1 MKSKSNLKAT
11 VMKYSVIPMVFIG
24 FSVHGEIIDCSVLAE
39 WKAGETYTTGQKV
52 HSQNQGFEAKWW
64 NQSNPVEKS
73 GPWDEWKNIGDC
85 QTDGSENEFPTVSWI
100 SPEQNSSFTENDS
113 AVMVFSAQ
121 DSDGTIDKTEVYLD
135 NVLLSTLPFTTNQL
149 TWSAV
154 KGTHQFYLI
163 TYDDKQASTQS
174 EVLNLTVI
182 AKDTPPDNAAPNAIL
197 TITSQPT
204 EVKVGDEVVFALS
217 ATDSD
222 GSVTGLE
229 FFANSVPIFSSFN
242 SSDSYTW
249 QATQLGQVEFTL
261 NATDD
266 DNAIG
271 TSQSIFVNVVKEHDP
286 GNDRDACKPRGL
298 YQTPEI
304 NTPYCTIYDVNGREK
319 MGADHPR
326 RVIGYFTSWRNGANN
341 QPSYLVNNIPWDKI
355 THINYAFAHV
365 DADNKISIGDPNSE
379 NNPAT
384 NMEWPGTS
392 GAELDPSLSYKG
404 HFNLLSKYKKQYPDV
419 KTLISVGGWAETG
432 GYFDGTGRVASGGF
446 YTMTT
451 NADGSINHVGI
462 SAFSQSVVTFIK
474 KYGFDGVD
482 IDYEYPSSMSDSG
495 HPDDF
500 DFSNPRRAALNKSY
514 LALMKSLREALDKAG
529 QIDNQHYMLTIA
541 SPSSGYLL
549 RGMETFEAVKYLDYI
564 NIMSYD
570 LHGAWNSHVGPN
582 AALFD
587 TGEDSELAAWDVY
600 STAEFEG
607 IGYLNTDW
615 AVRYFRGAL
624 SAGRINIGIP
634 YYTRGFRDVTGGTNG
649 LWGQAALPD
658 QTLCPNGTGKGDKNN
673 CGNGAVGIDNLWHD
687 IENDNE
693 VAAGSNPLWHVKNL
707 ADGKLG
713 SYLSAYGLTPDT
725 DPEDALV
732 GIYQRHYESVAVAP
746 WLWNDEKKVFLSI
759 EDEESMNTKVD
770 YVINNGLGGVMFWEL
785 AGDFDY
791 DTSKNEY
798 YMGSTM
804 TGIAYDKFRQ
814 SGSDYDVTTGDI
826 DFVVPEKVVDIAFSV
841 KGFPVGDDNYPISPT
856 FTFTNNSELD
866 LSGAKISFDVPVSTS
881 AIFKANWNSQTK
893 LKLAIEANR
902 SNAAGNNIGGFDN
915 EFHRFSITLI
925 NEFGGVTES
934 FKPNETVNAQVMY
947 YMPFTGPANFTI
959 EKNGKKYAF
968 KAEFPT
974 LPEAKKGDGGGDTG
988 ETCDGINVEQLP
1000 HYPNFPRK
1008 DWQGNPDHANAGD
1021 MMIHSAAVWKAKWWT
1036 KSEPSDAEW
1045 EKVCDL

>member
-1 MKSKSNLKAT
+1 MNDKYKIKAT
-11 VMKYSVIPMVFIG
+11 IKHGILPLMFIG
-24 FSVHGEIIDCSVLAE
+24 FSANGETIDCSNFDE
-39 WKAGETYTTGQKV
+39 WQAGGTYIAGQKV
-52 HSQNQGFEAKWW
+52 HTQEQAFEAKWW
-64 NQSNPVEKS
+64 NQTNPVEKS
-73 GPWDEWKNIGDC
+73 GPWDEWKKLGDC
-85 QTDGSENEFPTVSWI
+85 KAGDENNSPTVSWV
-100 SPEQNSSFTENDS
+100 SPSENSSFTENDS
-113 AVMVFSAQ
+113 VVMVFSAN
-121 DSDGTIDKTEVYLD
+121 DSDGTIDKTEIYLD
-135 NVLLSTLPFTTNQL
+135 NQLLSTLPSTTSQL
-149 TWSAV
+149 TWNAV
-154 KGTHQFYLI
+154 KGSHQFYLK
-163 TYDDKQASTQS
+163 TYDNKQATAQS
-174 EVLNLTVI
+174 EFLNLTVI
-182 AKDTPPDNAAPNAIL
+182 AKDTPPDNEAPTASL
-197 TITSQPT
+197 SITSTPS
-204 EVKVGDEVVFALS
+204 EVHIGDEVKFALS

-222 GSVTGLE
+222 GTVTGIEL
-229 FFANSVPIFSSFN
+229 FANNGSIYSSVN
-242 SSDSYTW
+242 DSDVFTW
-249 QATQLGQVEFTL
+249 QATELGQVEFVL

-271 TSQSIFVNVVKEHDP
+271 TSQSVFVNVVKVQDP
-286 GNDRDACKPRGL
+286 GGDRDACKPRGL
-298 YQTPEI
+298 YQTADI
-304 NTPYCTIYDVNGREK
+304 NTPYCTVYDVDGREK

-341 QPSYLVNNIPWDKI
+341 QPSYLVNDIPWDKI

-365 DADNKISIGDPNSE
+365 DADNKISIGDPNSA

-384 NMEWPGTS
+384 NMEWPGTV
-392 GAELDPSLSYKG
+392 GAELDSSLPYKG
-404 HFNLLSKYKKQYPDV
+404 HFNLLSKYKKQYPNV

-432 GYFDGTGRVASGGF
+432 GYFDETGRVASGGF

-451 NADGSINHVGI
+451 NADGSINQAGI
-462 SAFSQSVVTFIK
+462 NAFSQSVVSFIK

-514 LALMKSLREALDKAG
+514 LALMKSLRETLDNAG
-529 QIDNQHYMLTIA
+529 QADGQHYMLTIA

-549 RGMETFEAVKYLDYI
+549 RGMEMFEAVKYLDYV

-582 AALFD
+582 AALYD
-587 TGEDSELAAWDVY
+587 TGEDSELAAWNVY
-600 STAEFEG
+600 GTAEFEG

-634 YYTRGFRDVTGGTNG
+634 YYTRGFRDVSGGTNG

-658 QTLCPNGTGKGDKNN
+658 QGACPNGTGKGDKNN

-707 ADGKLG
+707 ADGKSG
-713 SYLSAYGLTPDT
+713 SYISAYGLTPDT
-725 DPEDALV
+725 DPDDQLI
-732 GIYQRHYESVAVAP
+732 GTYQRHYESVAVAP
-746 WLWNDEKKVFLSI
+746 WLWNNQKKVFLSI

-804 TGIAYDKFRQ
+804 TRIAYDKFRQ
-814 SGSDYDVTTGDI
+814 SGSAYDVSTGNA
-826 DFVVPEKVVDIAFSV
+826 DFIVPDKMVDIAFSV
-841 KGFPVGDDNYPISPT
+841 KDFPVGDDNYPISPT
-856 FTFTNNSELD
+856 FTFINNSELD

-881 AIFKANWNSQTK
+881 AIFKSNWNSQKK
-893 LKLAIEANR
+893 LKLAIEANA

-959 EKNGKKYAF
+959 EKGSKRYAF
-968 KAEFPT
+968 KVEFPA
-974 LPEAKKGDGGGDTG
+974 LPEAKKDDGGGDTG
-988 ETCDGINVEQLP
+988 KTCDGVDVESLP
-1000 HYPNFPRK
+1000 IYPDFPRK

-1021 MMIHSAAVWKAKWWT
+1021 MMVHNSIVWKAKWWT
-1036 KSEPSDAEW
+1036 KSEPSEAEW

>member
-1 MKSKSNLKAT
+1 MKNIFDAKTTIKVNVLT
-11 VMKYSVIPMVFIG
+11 LMMVG
-24 FSVHGEIIDCSVLAE
+24 FSAHSEVIDCSVLDE
-39 WKAGETYTTGQKV
+39 WQVGNTYTSGQQV
-52 HSQNQGFEAKWW
+52 HTQEQAFEAKWW
-64 NQSNPVEKS
+64 NATNPVEKS
-73 GPWDEWKNIGDC
+73 GPWQEWKKLGDC
-85 QTDGSENEFPTVSWI
+85 QGDNVNRLPTVSWI
-100 SPEQNSSFTENDS
+100 SPDNNSSLIENDS
-113 AVMVFSAQ
+113 VVMSFSAQ
-121 DSDGTIDKTEVYLD
+121 DSDGSVDKTEIYLD
-135 NVLLSTLPFTTNQL
+135 NTLLSTLDSSSSQFTWN
-149 TWSAV
+149 AV
-154 KGTHQFYLI
+154 KGAHQFHLI
-163 TYDDKQASTQS
+163 TFDDKQAFTQS
-174 EVLNLTVI
+174 ETLSLTVT
-182 AKDTPPDNAAPNAIL
+182 AKDNPPDNEAPTANL
-197 TITSQPT
+197 SITSQPN
-204 EVKVGDEVVFALS
+204 EVHIGDVIQLALS

-222 GSVTGLE
+222 GSVIGLE
-229 FFANSVPIFSSFN
+229 LFENANSIFN
-242 SSDSYTW
+242 SINANDTYTW
-249 QATQLGQVEFTL
+249 QATELGQVEFTL
-261 NATDD
+261 EATDN
-266 DNAIG
+266 DNAVG
-271 TSQSIFVNVVKEHDP
+271 TSQSVFVNIVKEQDP

-298 YQTPEI
+298 YQTPDT
-304 NTPYCTIYDVNGREK
+304 NTPYCTVYDVNGREE

-326 RVIGYFTSWRNGANN
+326 RVIGYFTSWRNGANG
-341 QPSYLVNNIPWDKI
+341 QPSYLVDDIPWDKI

-365 DADNKISIGDPNSE
+365 DADNKISIGDPNSA

-392 GAELDPSLSYKG
+392 GAELDPSLPYKG
-404 HFNLLSKYKKQYPDV
+404 HFNLLTKYKKQYPDV

-432 GYFDGTGRVASGGF
+432 GYFDETGRVASGGF
-446 YTMTT
+446 YSMTT
-451 NADGSINHVGI
+451 NADGSVNLSGIN
-462 SAFSQSVVTFIK
+462 AFTESVVTFIK

-500 DFSNPRRAALNKSY
+500 DFSNPRRAALYGSY
-514 LALMKSLREALDKAG
+514 VVLMKSLREALDKAG
-529 QIDNQHYMLTIA
+529 QTDNQHYMLTIA

-549 RGMETFEAVKYLDYI
+549 RGMETFDAVKYLDYV

-600 STAEFEG
+600 GTAEFEG

-634 YYTRGFRDVTGGTNG
+634 YYTRGFRDVSGGTNG

-658 QTLCPNGTGKGDKNN
+658 QGSCPNGTGEGDKNS

-707 ADGKLG
+707 ADGKSG
-713 SYLSAYGLTPDT
+713 SYISAYGLTPDT
-725 DPEDALV
+725 DPTDKLV
-732 GIYQRHYESVAVAP
+732 GNYQYHYEAVAVAP

-759 EDEESMNTKVD
+759 EDEVSMATKVD

-791 DTSKNEY
+791 DNTKQEY

-804 TGIAYDKFRQ
+804 TNIAYDKFNQ
-814 SGSDYDVTTGDI
+814 SGAEYDVNTGNV

-841 KGFPVGDDNYPISPT
+841 KDFPVGDDNYPISPT
-856 FTFTNNSELD
+856 FTFTNNSALD

-881 AIFKANWNSQTK
+881 AIFKSNWNSQKK
-893 LKLAIEANR
+893 LKLAIEDNA

-959 EKNGKKYAF
+959 EKGGEKYAF
-968 KAEFPT
+968 KVEFPA
-974 LPEAKKGDGGGDTG
+974 LPEAEEGDGDGNTG
-988 ETCDGINVEQLP
+988 ETCDGINVDELP
-1000 HYPNFPRK
+1000 HYPDFPRK

-1021 MMIHSAAVWKAKWWT
+1021 MMIHNAAVWKAKWWT
-1036 KSEPSDAEW
+1036 KSEPSQAEW
-1045 EKVCDL
+1045 EKVCEL